1 MKLASGCKNPQ
12 ETLSCGEVAIES
24 VVSTVQLVSF
34 GRATYGLGLSKEGER
49 KAHKLVAYSPRT
61 KIATEM
67 GMPGNKAVMGF
78 VYSTN
83 VPSMRDDRG
92 ALAMKLKR
100 KIDRI
105 FAR

>member
-1 MKLASGCKNPQ
+1 VPYN
-12 ETLSCGEVAIES
+12 
-24 VVSTVQLVSF
+24 
-34 GRATYGLGLSKEGER
+34 
-49 KAHKLVAYSPRT
+49 PRT
-61 KIATEM
+61 KIAIEM
-67 GMPGNKAVMGF
+67 GMPGNRAVMGF